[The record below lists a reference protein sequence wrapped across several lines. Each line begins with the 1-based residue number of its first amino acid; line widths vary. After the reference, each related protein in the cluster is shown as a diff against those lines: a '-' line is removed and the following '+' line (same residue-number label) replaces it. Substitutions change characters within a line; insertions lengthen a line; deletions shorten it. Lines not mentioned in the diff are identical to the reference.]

1 MQNHG
6 DCDCLHWANL
16 KTCNNERRVVNRLK
30 KKEEGMRAEVAR
42 VEKMD
47 TVITKC
53 KTNMESQST

>member
-1 MQNHG
+1 MQNPG

-16 KTCNNERRVVNRLK
+16 KMCNNERRVVNRLK
-30 KKEEGMRAEVAR
+30 EKEEGMRAEVAR